1 MRTLHLLRHAK
12 SSWDDPALPDHDRPL
27 APRGLRA
34 AAAMRDHVA
43 AIDLHVDLVLVSS
56 ARRAQQTW
64 ESVAPG
70 VVAGEV
76 RTERAIYGATANE
89 LLQLVH
95 RVDRELRSVLLVG
108 HDPGF
113 HDLASSLA
121 GDGDTEALAA
131 LRAKYPTGALASIA
145 FDEQWSSIAS
155 DDGRLVS
162 FVRPRDLER

>member
-1 MRTLHLLRHAK
+1 MRTVHLLRHAK
-12 SSWDDPALPDHDRPL
+12 SSWDDATLPDHDRPL

-34 AAAMRDHVA
+34 AAAMRDHA
-43 AIDLHVDLVLVSS
+43 AATGLQVDLVLVSS

-70 VVAGEV
+70 VVVGEV
-76 RTERAIYGATANE
+76 RTEGAIYGATATE
-89 LLQLVH
+89 LLRLVH
-95 RVDRELRSVLLVG
+95 GVDDELRSVLLVG

-121 GDGDTEALAA
+121 GAGDHEALTA
-131 LRAKYPTGALASIA
+131 LRDKYPTGALASLT
-145 FDEQWSSIAS
+145 FDGEWSSIGS
-155 DDGRLVS
+155 GDGRLVS